1 MADLLIYIP
10 VLHRGYLDLFKK
22 YQGVCLHIVGQ
33 ELIGEAPAYARE
45 LRSLIPEEVK
55 KLVESLNLFQSIEIR
70 SKKSLALLNGQKLVI
85 AENGLTRLLQKKYL
99 PKAKITWESTF
110 LQWNEQNI
118 GLKRAVE
125 FSDTI
130 SLKGFDQK
138 ILAKT
143 KKLASQSSDWFLRVG
158 AIIVTVNGQTVEAY
172 NRRVPTPE
180 APYIEGDPR
189 NFLPLGSDTHLKAS
203 LHAEQAAIAQAAKE
217 GIGLEGASIYC
228 SVFPCPDCA
237 SVIAACGIQKVYFQT
252 GYHQLYGQEVLKR
265 NGVKLILVEGK

>member
-1 MADLLIYIP
+1 MSDLLIYIP
-10 VLHRGYLDLFKK
+10 VLHRGYLDLFEK
-22 YQGVCLHIVGQ
+22 YRGSCLHIVSQ
-33 ELIGEAPAYARE
+33 ELIDEAPAYARE
-45 LRSLIPEEVK
+45 LRALTPEGVK
-55 KLVESLNLFQSIEIR
+55 KLVESLKLFQSVEIK
-70 SKKSLALLNGQKLVI
+70 SKKSLALLNDQKLAI
-85 AENGLTRLLQKKYL
+85 AENGLTRFLQKKYL

-118 GLKRAVE
+118 GLKQAVE

-130 SLKGFDQK
+130 SLKVFDHE

-143 KKLASQSSDWFLRVG
+143 KKLANRSSDWFLRVG
-158 AIIVTVNGQTVEAY
+158 AIIVTVNGQMVEAY
-172 NRRVPTPE
+172 NQRVPTPE

-203 LHAEQAAIAQAAKE
+203 LHAEQAAIAQAAKK
-217 GIGLEGASIYC
+217 GISLKGASIYC

-237 SVIAACGIQKVYFQT
+237 SVIAASGIQKVYFQT

-265 NGVKLILVEGK
+265 NGVKLILVKEK